1 MTAKILAVT
10 NQKGGCGKTMVAMQL
25 AGGLSRYGRVLVVDA
40 DAQATATRWAA
51 SAPEDQP
58 FPAVVTGLA
67 AAGAKLHREVRKLL
81 SDYDYILIDCP
92 PSVDS
97 PIPQSAMLISD
108 LALIPI
114 IPAPADLWATA
125 GTRVLLEQAA
135 VLNDGLRALL
145 IPNMVPRTR
154 LSDEVLATLGDYD
167 LPIARAQLGQRT
179 AYRESQAYGTT
190 VHTLPRARDA
200 VEEMEGLLLEVR
212 AILDGVGN

>member
-212 AILDGVGN
+212 AILDEVGN